1 MLKEPAPNRQ
11 GGAMLL
17 EGLISILIFAMGILA
32 IVGLHASSTKATTQ
46 AKSRVDA
53 SLVASQRIGQ
63 MWVDQGNLGSY
74 AETDTTVAGLPNGTR
89 TTAILGTQAT
99 VTVSWQMPGDD
110 TVHSFRTIAQINTN
124 P

>member
-1 MLKEPAPNRQ
+1 MESVRNRQ

-53 SLVASQRIGQ
+53 GLVANQRIGQ
-63 MWVDQGNLGSY
+63 MWVDQGNLASY
-74 AETDTTVAGLPNGTR
+74 EESDTDVAGLPNGKR
-89 TTAILGTQAT
+89 TTVVQGTQVT

-110 TVHSFRTIAQINTN
+110 RVHSFVTVAQINTN
-124 P
+124 PS

>member
-1 MLKEPAPNRQ
+1 MLREPAHNRQ

-63 MWVDQGNLGSY
+63 MWVDQGNLGGY

-110 TVHSFRTIAQINTN
+110 TVHSYQTIAQINTN

>member
-1 MLKEPAPNRQ
+1 MLNGPAHSRQ

-63 MWVDQGNLGSY
+63 MWVDQGNLGGY
-74 AETDTTVAGLPNGTR
+74 AETDAPVAGLPNGTR
-89 TTAILGTQAT
+89 TTVILGTQAT

-110 TVHSFRTIAQINTN
+110 TVHSYQTIAQINTN